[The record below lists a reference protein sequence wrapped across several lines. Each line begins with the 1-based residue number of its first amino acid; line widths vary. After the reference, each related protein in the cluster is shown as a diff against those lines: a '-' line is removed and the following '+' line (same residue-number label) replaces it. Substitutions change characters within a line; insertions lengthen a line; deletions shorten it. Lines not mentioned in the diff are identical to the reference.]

1 MNCFR
6 MKHELTET
14 RSISE
19 FPEEVLLK
27 ILTCLPSKDAVATS
41 VLSSQWRSLWK
52 ELNTFRFDG
61 NSYSRD
67 YGRFLLFIT
76 NLSNL
81 ESLELKIDPAY
92 MNKQIRTL
100 VNLAVTRS
108 MRKLSVHMIC
118 SCFELP
124 ENLFVYSQLVTVILE
139 KATLVDVPL
148 DARLVCLK
156 SLHLLSV
163 RFSNDESVE
172 RLLSRCPVLE
182 DLVVRRITFTN
193 VKVFTIDVATLRSL
207 CIDNSC
213 GKSRPEGVH
222 GFVIRTPSLRCFT
235 IKDRFSNYLQFEDM
249 PELVKACVSVVVSDQ
264 PDDMFLGCLASTQY
278 LSLCSLT
285 SQTLSGICFLSLEH
299 LELCTCSSEWWN
311 LLNLILNAAPMLQVL
326 KLKLFQ
332 KHCVQHDSIDSWNQ
346 PSHVPESLTSHLE
359 TFEWRQYKG
368 TEKEREAAMYILAN
382 ASGLKKATF
391 YSEKHEI
398 LKELECVAKEVQS
411 SCTFV
416 FE

>member
-6 MKHELTET
+6 MNTREHELSET
-14 RSISE
+14 RSSISE
-19 FPEEVLLK
+19 FPDEVLLK

-52 ELNTFRFDG
+52 ELNTFRYDG
-61 NSYSRD
+61 RSTSRD
-67 YGRFLLFIT
+67 YRRFLLFIT

-81 ESLELKIDPAY
+81 ESLDLKIDPSY
-92 MNKQIRTL
+92 VNGPIITL

-118 SCFELP
+118 SVFELP
-124 ENLFVYSQLVTVILE
+124 KSLFVYSQLETVIIE

-148 DARLVCLK
+148 DAPLVCLK
-156 SLHLLSV
+156 CLQLLSV

-182 DLVVRRITFTN
+182 DLVVRRISFTN
-193 VKVFTIDVATLRSL
+193 VKVFTIDVGTLRSL
-207 CIDNSC
+207 CIDNSS

-235 IKDRFSNYLQFEDM
+235 IKDRFSNFLQFEDM
-249 PELVKACVSVVVSDQ
+249 PELVKASVSVVSDQ
-264 PDDMFLGCLASTQY
+264 PLGCLASTQY

-285 SQTLSGICFLSLEH
+285 SQTPSGISFLSLEH
-299 LELCTCSSEWWN
+299 LEICTCSLEWWN
-311 LLNLILNAAPMLQVL
+311 LLTLILNAAPMLQVL

-332 KHCVQHDSIDSWNQ
+332 KHGVQDDTIDSWNQ